1 VQIQSGEEGGGLNG
15 RHFELPRIRLT
26 VCVCAHYGSMGAG
39 LDWWSMTFIL
49 IGAILSEPHIDEFAV
64 NFP

>member
-1 VQIQSGEEGGGLNG
+1 LNV

-49 IGAILSEPHIDEFAV
+49 IGASLSEPHIDEFAV